1 MTSDITQQQLLSNK
15 IKWKEGAAQVDYL
28 TKLTF
33 SRAGCFL
40 GSISRYTMIIIHKV
54 YSWFTKNVSFIKIKE
69 KTLKGGLLLISP
81 TSAKPETDPA
91 IQSKRHWV
99 TAHSEAWRTK
109 TDCKNKEE
117 NERLSITYSMDAVA
131 CVQTSPPPSGKNRER
146 GRFFSRFFPE
156 GGGDVHRLWMQ
167 AMDAVNMKISAQS
180 TSVKM
185 VIRTHRV
192 RLPSNR
198 AKQQG
203 SISVALSVLPEKGR
217 LVTWVFD
224 RVRSAGSFS

>member
-1 MTSDITQQQLLSNK
+1 MKSIKPFCNRRHLISLRYSVKQINPFRKRKKTNPGMTPDITQQTKSN
-15 IKWKEGAAQVDYL
+15 E
-28 TKLTF
+28 TKALHRSTIWRNC
-33 SRAGCFL
+33 SHRW
-40 GSISRYTMIIIHKV
+40 I
-54 YSWFTKNVSFIKIKE
+54 TKNVSFIKIQE

-81 TSAKPETDPA
+81 ISAKPETDPAIQSKA

-117 NERLSITYSMDAVA
+117 NERSSTTYSV
-131 CVQTSPPPSGKNRER
+131 
-146 GRFFSRFFPE
+146 
-156 GGGDVHRLWMQ
+156 
-167 AMDAVNMKISAQS
+167 DAVNMKISAQS
-180 TSVKM
+180 TPVKM
-185 VIRTHRV
+185 IIRTHRV
-192 RLPSNR
+192 RLPNNR

-224 RVRSAGSFS
+224 RVSSAGSFS

>member
-1 MTSDITQQQLLSNK
+1 MKSIKPFCNRRHVISLRYSVKQINPFRKRKKQTQERLLISHNNSVCQTKSDEKKALHRSTIWRNCSHPW
-15 IKWKEGAAQVDYL
+15 I
-28 TKLTF
+28 
-33 SRAGCFL
+33 
-40 GSISRYTMIIIHKV
+40 
-54 YSWFTKNVSFIKIKE
+54 TKNASFIKIQE

-81 TSAKPETDPA
+81 ISAKPETDPAIQSKA

-117 NERLSITYSMDAVA
+117 NERSSITYSV
-131 CVQTSPPPSGKNRER
+131 
-146 GRFFSRFFPE
+146 
-156 GGGDVHRLWMQ
+156 
-167 AMDAVNMKISAQS
+167 DAVNMKISAQS
-180 TSVKM
+180 TPVKM
-185 VIRTHRV
+185 VIQTHRV

-198 AKQQG
+198 AKQEG